1 MPATKKT
8 VYDIVTDKIC
18 AELEKGVAPWNK
30 PWIGGESAPAN
41 LLTRR
46 PYTGINP
53 LLLSISGYTSP
64 YWLTYKQAATLGG
77 NVRKGEKSATVVFFS
92 KIKSKTKTLPN
103 GEPDTFAM
111 LRYYHLFNVAQCD
124 GISEHVPVPVK
135 NEIPPLAAAE
145 TVVAGF
151 AGRPTIVTES
161 AAWYHPGRDVV
172 GMPPKET
179 FISAEGYYSTL
190 FHELVHST
198 GHESRLG
205 RHDKKTT
212 KAAFGSETYSKE
224 ELVAEIGA
232 AFLCADAG
240 IDNTIPQSAAY
251 CQSWLNALKNDT
263 RLIVSAA
270 SHAGKAARHIT
281 GA

>member
-1 MPATKKT
+1 MSATKKT

-53 LLLSISGYTSP
+53 LLLSINGYASP

-77 NVRKGEKSATVVFFS
+77 NVRKGEKSSTVVFFS
-92 KIKSKTKTLPN
+92 KITSKTKTLPN

-111 LRYYHLFNVAQCD
+111 LRYYHLFNVSQCD

-145 TVVAGF
+145 TVV
-151 AGRPTIVTES
+151 
-161 AAWYHPGRDVV
+161 V
-172 GMPPKET
+172 GNILKR
-179 FISAEGYYSTL
+179 G
-190 FHELVHST
+190 V
-198 GHESRLG
+198 SRRNWRG
-205 RHDKKTT
+205 
-212 KAAFGSETYSKE
+212 
-224 ELVAEIGA
+224 
-232 AFLCADAG
+232 
-240 IDNTIPQSAAY
+240 
-251 CQSWLNALKNDT
+251 
-263 RLIVSAA
+263 VSL
-270 SHAGKAARHIT
+270 RRCWD
-281 GA
+281 